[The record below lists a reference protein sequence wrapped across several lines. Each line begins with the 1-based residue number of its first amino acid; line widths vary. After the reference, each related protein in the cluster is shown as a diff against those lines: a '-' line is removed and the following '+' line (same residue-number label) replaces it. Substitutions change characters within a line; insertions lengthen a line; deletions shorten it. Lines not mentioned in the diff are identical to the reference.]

1 MLLLLKDLFWRDQYS
16 GEKTGVLDGRIDRDR
31 YMLAFFI
38 LFAIQGALHA
48 GSAYVF
54 PDSGYA
60 FSGPH
65 SDYVELMW
73 VFFSINILVDPLWLV
88 LSVILACRMFG
99 RWLMVPV
106 GLLNYG
112 LLSLVPY
119 MSNINMNNSPSEV
132 MMFTMMGISAGWLLF
147 HIYVLFRPALSVSQ
161 PQHPLLRMNPR
172 YAAEEQLN
180 SIQFFWRCTVL
191 GVVAALLLIAG
202 VVALF
207 GYSNGYG
214 YSSSRQEKLL
224 VWFALV
230 LIVTVI
236 VAFWFLVQRLR
247 NMGWNPLKTVLLA
260 ILLPGLFFGL
270 QLFFYFNDYYEN
282 PVLLA
287 VFFLL
292 LPWVRLALAVFNV
305 TVIAMPATESA
316 SPIGAD
322 LDARGDAEEPQPVA
336 G

>member
-1 MLLLLKDLFWRDQYS
+1 MFLLLKDLFWRDQFS

-38 LFAIQGALHA
+38 LFAIQGALHVGA
-48 GSAYVF
+48 AYVF
-54 PDSGYA
+54 PDTGA
-60 FSGPH
+60 VFNGPY
-65 SDYVELMW
+65 SDYFELMW
-73 VFFSINILVDPLWLV
+73 VFFSINIVVDPLLLV
-88 LSVILACRMFG
+88 LSAVMACRMFG

-112 LLSLVPY
+112 LLSIMPY
-119 MSNINMNNSPSEV
+119 MSNLNMSSSPSDILV
-132 MMFTMMGISAGWLLF
+132 FTMLSISGGWLLL

-180 SIQFFWRCTVL
+180 SIQFFWRCTVV
-191 GVVAALLLIAG
+191 GVVAGLLLIAG
-202 VVALF
+202 ALALF

-214 YSSSRQEKLL
+214 YSSARQEQLL
-224 VWFALV
+224 IWFAMVLV
-230 LIVTVI
+230 ISVI

-270 QLFFYFNDYYEN
+270 QIFFYINDYYDS
-282 PVLLA
+282 PVLLV
-287 VFFLL
+287 VFYLL
-292 LPWVRLALAVFNV
+292 LPWARLALAAFNV
-305 TVIAMPATESA
+305 TVIAMPAA
-316 SPIGAD
+316 DSPRPAE
-322 LDARGDAEEPQPVA
+322 AEEPQPVA